1 MRRALALAVGCAGLL
16 TAAGCGEDQ
25 QFIDDYNE
33 ATKPL
38 QTLRADLGSAAD
50 DATRREGASKQI
62 MRQADEAKRVNDD
75 LADLEAPDDAKAD
88 FNELRAALRRSEADL
103 RELGRATQSDDIAKL
118 TSATQALAR
127 DARAIDRAEAA
138 VKRKVED

>member
-1 MRRALALAVGCAGLL
+1 VAVGLACAAVVA
-16 TAAGCGEDQ
+16 AAGCGEDQ

-38 QTLRADLGSAAD
+38 QELQNDLGGTQP
-50 DATRREGASKQI
+50 DAGNASQELN
-62 MRQADEAKRVNDD
+62 RLAGDAKMVNDD
-75 LADLEAPDDAKAD
+75 LAALEAPDDAKPD
-88 FNELRAALRRSEADL
+88 FRRLKAALRKSERNLRDL
-103 RELGRATQSDDIAKL
+103 ARANEQDDIAQM

-127 DARAIDRAEAA
+127 DAQAIDRAENA